1 MKIDTKFI
9 IEASVTYA
17 ALSAAFSVIGIF
29 FVPERTLLPNPLTNG
44 SLNVEEVIVHII
56 WGLIA
61 CAVTLR
67 LKYFL
72 LGGLFAVL
80 VDSDHLVNLLNIE
93 ALSRMSHSMAFG
105 MISVAVI
112 MLVFGRK
119 DLLLGATAFAALLSH
134 MSYDIFVDDT
144 NFPLFT
150 PFYNGSMPF
159 HRTDWIFFEIAAVLI
174 MIVATIIVRR
184 QEVKRSK
191 MIDT

>member
-1 MKIDTKFI
+1 MKIDIKFI
-9 IEASVTYA
+9 IGASATYA
-17 ALSAAFSVIGIF
+17 VLSAAFSIIGVF

-44 SLNVEEVIVHII
+44 SLTVEEVVVHII
-56 WGLIA
+56 WGLVA

-67 LKYFL
+67 LRYFL

-93 ALSRMSHSMAFG
+93 ALSRMGHSMVFG
-105 MISVAVI
+105 IISVAVI

-134 MSYDIFVDDT
+134 MSYDIFVGDT

-150 PFYNGSMPF
+150 PFYNLAIPF
-159 HRTDWIFFEIAAVLI
+159 HRADWIFFEIAAVLI
-174 MIVATIIVRR
+174 MIVATMIVRR
-184 QEVKRSK
+184 QLKRSK
-191 MIDT
+191 IINT

>member
-9 IEASVTYA
+9 LEASVTYTV
-17 ALSAAFSVIGIF
+17 LSAAFSVIGIF

-44 SLNVEEVIVHII
+44 SLTAEEVIVHII

-72 LGGLFAVL
+72 LGGLFATL

-93 ALSRMSHSMAFG
+93 ALSRMSHSITFG
-105 MISVAVI
+105 IISVVVI

-119 DLLLGATAFAALLSH
+119 DVLLGATAFAGLLSH
-134 MSYDIFVDDT
+134 MSYDIFIDDT

-150 PFYNGSMPF
+150 PFYNLAIPF

-174 MIVATIIVRR
+174 MIIATIIVRK
-184 QEVKRSK
+184 QETERSK
-191 MIDT
+191 IIDV

>member
-9 IEASVTYA
+9 LEASVTYA
-17 ALSAAFSVIGIF
+17 VLSAAFSVIGIF

-44 SLNVEEVIVHII
+44 SFNAEEIIVHII
-56 WGLIA
+56 WGLVA

-67 LKYFL
+67 SKYFL

-80 VDSDHLVNLLNIE
+80 VDSDHFVNLLNIE
-93 ALSRMSHSMAFG
+93 ALSRMSHSIAFG
-105 MISVAVI
+105 MISVVII

-150 PFYNGSMPF
+150 PFYNLAIPF
-159 HRTDWIFFEIAAVLI
+159 HKTDWIFFEIAAVLI
-174 MIVATIIVRR
+174 MVIATIIVRR
-184 QEVKRSK
+184 QLKRSK
-191 MIDT
+191 IIDM